1 MESMRKLS
9 ARATPSASQ
18 ARTRVARSES
28 RVRGTRRSPVRAR
41 SAILPPPPAGRPDV
55 RVAWERGPNKYFA
68 ELVEVERPVEQPVE
82 PAPAPQPL
90 RRPVVRVATQ
100 ARIPTSISAAPPA
113 RTRASMTPGDRTEI
127 FLPQEQGRAL
137 VRWASV
143 VVAVGLVVALF
154 I

>member
-68 ELVEVERPVEQPVE
+68 ELVEVEHPVE
-82 PAPAPQPL
+82 PAPAPQAL
-90 RRPVVRVATQ
+90 RRPVVRVATET
-100 ARIPTSISAAPPA
+100 RIPTSISAAPPA
-113 RTRASMTPGDRTEI
+113 RTRASMTPGERTEI